1 MAQDM
6 EIKVSQLTSQR
17 EKDMDEIDGLRKQL
31 EELKLQNKQKDEEL
45 SSARTE
51 NSKLQ

>member
-1 MAQDM
+1 
-6 EIKVSQLTSQR
+6 
-17 EKDMDEIDGLRKQL
+17 MDEIDGLRKQL

-51 NSKLQ
+51 NSKLQQFIDGQSKLL